1 MENSIKHEFESAL
14 LHLYKWL
21 DYIDL
26 EIGRSEGVFDEL
38 SVEEKKV
45 VYKDT
50 LVDVELHKNEY
61 DKVLEIG
68 KQLTDELKNANEST
82 EEEESKIKDIQNCWI
97 ATNNRLQEIKKRI
110 DYLEEVKKFRT
121 ELASLNLMLESYT
134 KWFDT
139 NKENNQIEPFRVS

>member
-1 MENSIKHEFESAL
+1 M
-14 LHLYKWL
+14 
-21 DYIDL
+21 
-26 EIGRSEGVFDEL
+26 
-38 SVEEKKV
+38 EEKKV
-45 VYKDT
+45 VYKDII
-50 LVDVELHKNEY
+50 VDMESHKNEY

-68 KQLTDELKNANEST
+68 KQLIDELKNANESI

-121 ELASLNLMLESYT
+121 ELASLSLMLESYT

-139 NKENNQIEPFRVS
+139 NKENNQIESFRVS